1 MIFFQNQQKEIE
13 EEKKKLEE
21 EKEEFKRKMRQSE
34 EERKAM
40 EAKMSDRIQDL
51 EAKMRQMNKPGQMV
65 RNVMKYYQERLF
77 KYWVDI
83 YCNIL
88 GGI

>member
-1 MIFFQNQQKEIE
+1 M
-13 EEKKKLEE
+13 E
-21 EKEEFKRKMRQSE
+21 EKEEFKRKKRQSE
-34 EERKAM
+34 EERRAM
-40 EAKMSDRIQDL
+40 EAKMSDRIQKL

-65 RNVMKYYQERLF
+65 RNVMKYYQKRLF
-77 KYWVDI
+77 KYLVDI